1 MTLVFTVSFAFQ
13 QPLGIGCGDPVALFG
28 DANGHDFV
36 FVLIDGVEDGGGG
49 EQRDFM
55 FPTASAKQDSDTEF
69 LHGLRMAEFP
79 VYSSTFGKLCG
90 LTRVAPGVS
99 LRARVIPFPQT
110 FCPEASMRQAV
121 LCLVVL
127 AILAGLVPPATA
139 QAAAAPA
146 TGRKKRVAV
155 FDFDYATVHA
165 GIAALFGQDVD
176 VGKGISDLLVT
187 DLVKDGSYSV
197 IERKALDKILK
208 EQNFSNSDRADPNSA
223 AKIGKLLGVDAI
235 IVGSITQFG
244 NETKNTNIG
253 GGGGGFGGFGIG
265 GVGHKKSKAIVAVT
279 ARLVDIDTAEILGV
293 AEGKGESSRES
304 TSLLGGGGNWHGFGG
319 GAADFG
325 SSDFQ
330 STIIGEAVKAAVD
343 SLSQEVVA
351 DNTKLVARTIV
362 VEGLVAAVDS
372 GQIVL
377 NVGAKNGVKVGDQLN
392 VERVTKEIKDPSTG
406 KVIRRLASP
415 VGVVKVTDVDDISS
429 VCTAVSGTGFKTGDA
444 VKTVTQ

>member
-1 MTLVFTVSFAFQ
+1 
-13 QPLGIGCGDPVALFG
+13 
-28 DANGHDFV
+28 
-36 FVLIDGVEDGGGG
+36 
-49 EQRDFM
+49 
-55 FPTASAKQDSDTEF
+55 
-69 LHGLRMAEFP
+69 
-79 VYSSTFGKLCG
+79 
-90 LTRVAPGVS
+90 
-99 LRARVIPFPQT
+99 
-110 FCPEASMRQAV
+110 MRNTV

-127 AILAGLVPPATA
+127 TILAGLAEA
-139 QAAAAPA
+139 GAGAAPA
-146 TGRKKRVAV
+146 TPTQAAAGAPSAPQGRKKRVAV
-155 FDFDYATVHA
+155 FDFDYATVHS
-165 GIAALFGQDVD
+165 GVAALFGQDVD
-176 VGKGISDLLVT
+176 VGKGITDLLVT

-197 IERKALDKILK
+197 IERKALDKIMK

-223 AKIGKLLGVDAI
+223 ARIGKLLGVDAI

-293 AEGKGESSRES
+293 AEGKGESARES

-343 SLSQEVVA
+343 SLSQEVIA
-351 DNTKLVARTIV
+351 DKDKLVARTIV

-372 GQIVL
+372 GQVIL

-406 KVIRRLASP
+406 KVIRRMATS
-415 VGVVKVTDVDDISS
+415 VGIVKVTDVDDISS
-429 VCTAVSGTGFKTGDA
+429 VCTTVSGAGFKVGDA

>member
-1 MTLVFTVSFAFQ
+1 
-13 QPLGIGCGDPVALFG
+13 
-28 DANGHDFV
+28 
-36 FVLIDGVEDGGGG
+36 
-49 EQRDFM
+49 
-55 FPTASAKQDSDTEF
+55 
-69 LHGLRMAEFP
+69 
-79 VYSSTFGKLCG
+79 
-90 LTRVAPGVS
+90 
-99 LRARVIPFPQT
+99 
-110 FCPEASMRQAV
+110 MRKAV

-127 AILAGLVPPATA
+127 AILAGLVPLASA

-253 GGGGGFGGFGIG
+253 GGGGGFGGFGLG

-330 STIIGEAVKAAVD
+330 STIIGEAVKASVD
-343 SLSQEVVA
+343 SLSKEVIA
-351 DNTKLVARTIV
+351 DKDKLVARTIV

-429 VCTAVSGTGFKTGDA
+429 VCTAVSGTAFKVGDA